1 MALSSSDPVV
11 DDVLAGQIL
20 DSKYELIRRL
30 GQGGMGAVYLARRK
44 HIGDEVAIKVLLDKF
59 VAGNEATERFRR
71 EARAA
76 AMLRHPNV
84 VAIHD
89 FSDGAGARSP
99 AYIVMELVEGRPLR
113 DLLDREGRIAAER
126 LVTLMRGVCSGVS
139 AAHRKGVVHR
149 DLKPDNIII
158 IPPERTGDPET
169 VKVIDFG
176 IAKLREAD
184 AAAGLTQTGVLIG
197 TPFYMS
203 PEQCLGEPL
212 DARSDVY
219 SIGAIL
225 YEMLAG
231 TPPFTGNSP
240 TAVLARHL
248 TDTAT
253 PLDQLGVPARLAS
266 VPKRA
271 LAKDPQERYQT
282 VDDLFSDLS
291 NAVISLGSRAI
302 GHEETVRIGASA
314 PTITSPAVQQTG
326 GMGATTIVSTGR
338 TQPMATPQA
347 LADEQLAAQSEA
359 RAELSRRLRWARNLG
374 LIGGVLVFAFS
385 IGIGFLLRW
394 LGWANIGSAY
404 DEVALELINIALRDA
419 IFGVFLGISL
429 SAIRLRRRGKTDRS
443 HWASSLLTYGSTG
456 AAIAML
462 PFVLLRTSLFLL
474 PVGIA
479 ILGLATGLIIC
490 GIKILI
496 DRFVK
501 KY

>member
-1 MALSSSDPVV
+1 MALSPSNPVA
-11 DDVLAGQIL
+11 DDVLVGQIL
-20 DSKYELIRRL
+20 DSKYELITRL
-30 GQGGMGAVYLARRK
+30 GQGGMGAVYRARRK

-59 VAGNEATERFRR
+59 VAGSEATERFRR

-89 FSDGAGARSP
+89 FSEGSGASSP
-99 AYIVMELVEGRPLR
+99 AYIVMELVEGRSLR
-113 DLLDREGRIAAER
+113 DLLTQEGRVGPER

-158 IPPERTGDPET
+158 IPPERAGDQET

-184 AAAGLTQTGVLIG
+184 AGAGLTQTGVLIG

-203 PEQCLGEPL
+203 PEQCLGDPL

-225 YEMLAG
+225 YEMLSGA
-231 TPPFTGNSP
+231 PPFTGNSP

-248 TDTAT
+248 TDTAR
-253 PLDQLGVPARLAS
+253 PLDQLGIPTRLAS
-266 VPKRA
+266 VPERA
-271 LAKDPQERYQT
+271 LAKDPQARYQT
-282 VDDLFSDLS
+282 VDDLYSDLS
-291 NAVISLGSRAI
+291 SAVRSLGSSTIEDA
-302 GHEETVRIGASA
+302 ETVRIEANTPTVASL
-314 PTITSPAVQQTG
+314 PVQQTG
-326 GMGATTIVSTGR
+326 GMGRATIAGVGK
-338 TQPMATPQA
+338 TQPMA
-347 LADEQLAAQSEA
+347 EAQTLVDDKLETNAKA
-359 RAELSRRLRWARNLG
+359 RAELTTRLRWARNLG
-374 LIGGVLVFAFS
+374 LICGVLVFGFS
-385 IGIGFLLRW
+385 IGFGFLLRW
-394 LGWANIGSAY
+394 LGWAHLGYAY
-404 DEVALELINIALRDA
+404 DEVALELITIALRDA
-419 IFGVFLGISL
+419 IFGVLVGISL
-429 SAIRLRRRGKTDRS
+429 SAIRIRRRNKTDQS

-462 PFVLLRTSLFLL
+462 PFVLLRTSMSLL
-474 PVGIA
+474 PVGLA
-479 ILGLATGLIIC
+479 ILGLVSGLVIC

-496 DRFVK
+496 QQFAIK
-501 KY
+501 H